1 MQSGYAQKD
10 IFTPKMPFVL
20 ARADFNKLYPVYQLM
35 ALALEKTGAVRI
47 VDGVSPSTDAA
58 ACVASTELP
67 REAGD
72 HHNTTEP
79 HSTDRAGLAVRP
91 AKGRWRWRKAE
102 EGSASRPNPSGGHQ
116 PASLGY
122 YRLIRNGT
130 SVRAGRVAE

>member
-1 MQSGYAQKD
+1 MHSGHNPKD
-10 IFTPKMPFVL
+10 KLLPVPFVI
-20 ARADFNKLYPVYQLM
+20 ARADFNKLFPVYQLM
-35 ALALEKTGAVRI
+35 ALALEKTGKVRI

-58 ACVASTELP
+58 ACQESTELP

-72 HHNTTEP
+72 HRNPTEP

-91 AKGRWRWRKAE
+91 AKGRWRRRRAVA
-102 EGSASRPNPSGGHQ
+102 GSASWPNPAGGHQ

-130 SVRAGRVAE
+130 PVRVAGVAE